1 MTSRSS
7 ARAAP
12 VEARRRAPRRG
23 SGRTAVVA
31 LLVLCLGVGALATP
45 PTSRAQETDA
55 SDAPPDTG
63 LVVLATTVM
72 ALDAAL
78 GVWIA
83 TMPWRGFWNNRAQ
96 ADDPIAL
103 VLGGVAGVGV
113 GVVTALLAR
122 DSGERMAALLLSG
135 AGALELE
142 LGVLIFGG
150 LYHLMAPPGAC
161 EEGCTKLLFGLA
173 PWLGTLVG
181 LSIGLVHLAIE

>member
-1 MTSRSS
+1 MSPPRRCTWGRRTCASLLVATWLAASVATPSS
-7 ARAAP
+7 A
-12 VEARRRAPRRG
+12 
-23 SGRTAVVA
+23 
-31 LLVLCLGVGALATP
+31 
-45 PTSRAQETDA
+45 RAQETDD

-122 DSGERMAALLLSG
+122 DSSERMTALLLSG

-150 LYHLMAPPGAC
+150 LYHLLAPPGAC